1 MKDLRRNYTKHE
13 LLESEAGENPL
24 ALFDLWFEDAQNSDV
39 LEPNAMILSTSA
51 NDVVDSRTVLLK
63 GVRDN
68 EFVFYTN
75 YNSDKGKQ
83 LAINSYCTLLFLWL
97 PLERQVIIRGN
108 AVKVS
113 EAESDEYFLSRPIES
128 RIGAWVSDQSSTINS
143 KEALEE
149 QLVKVQNEFVN
160 KEVHR
165 PPHWGGY
172 AVIPTEIEFW
182 QGRPSRLHDRLL
194 YRKENDSWTRV
205 RLQP

>member
-128 RIGAWVSDQSSTINS
+128 RIGAWVSDQSSTTNS

-149 QLVKVQNEFVN
+149 RLVKVQNEFVN

>member
-1 MKDLRRNYTKHE
+1 MKDLRRHYTKHE
-13 LLESEAGENPL
+13 LIESEAGENPFS
-24 ALFDLWFEDAQNSDV
+24 LFEKWFEDAQNSDV
-39 LEPNAMILSTSA
+39 LEPNAMVLSTSA
-51 NDVVDSRTVLLK
+51 NNLVDSRTVLLK
-63 GVRDN
+63 GVRDD

-83 LAINSYCTLLFLWL
+83 LAINPNCTLLFLWL
-97 PLERQVIIRGN
+97 PIERQVIIRGK

-113 EAESDEYFLSRPIES
+113 EAESDEYFLSRPMES
-128 RIGAWVSDQSSTINS
+128 RIGAWASDQSSVIES
-143 KEALEE
+143 KETLER
-149 QLVKVQNEFVN
+149 QLVNVQNNFAN

-172 AVIPTEIEFW
+172 AVIPEQIEFW

-194 YRKENDSWTRV
+194 YTKIGENWDRV